1 MGFTKKGVASWRR
14 FDIITVELVGRN
26 LIIREAQRKILVD
39 ILFEPPSQ
47 IKIQR
52 GHFFHNGIEVEIKPD
67 CLYIGNNRSQFAY
80 CSGLGL
86 NGLNLGIQKSRI
98 WGVWMEVEPRFKV
111 RVKETDDS

>member
-1 MGFTKKGVASWRR
+1 MVILFFPLLSEPERTWVV
-14 FDIITVELVGRN
+14 T
-26 LIIREAQRKILVD
+26 ILVD

-67 CLYIGNNRSQFAY
+67 SLYVVNNYSQF
-80 CSGLGL
+80 SLNHGFGL
-86 NGLNLGIQKSRI
+86 NGLNLGMHKSRT

-111 RVKETDDS
+111 GVKETEDSPF